1 MATTT
6 LGLEVEPVVRWPRRM
21 TPGTT
26 YLVEADLRLAGDGG
40 WPYEEEEFSFTFLLD
55 GGPGIA
61 VEAIGES
68 TLVLHR
74 FGGTYGPV
82 RFAAVAGEHAGPGAL
97 WLSLLTPRGIIA
109 RTDELKVT
117 VAPPARQDEPE
128 ETSVLP
134 DLTRQVPDRTPAR
147 PGAAH
152 FLTVQLQPSGVD
164 DDGYLV
170 TVWAQEQGDHPV
182 PLRMDDQATPLRDIP
197 ASLAE
202 PFNEFRGR
210 VNGSEMMIEFIL
222 PNRMLDLPVER
233 WTIGA
238 EPLGSVAPVVVRS
251 YERIHS
257 SDAALH
263 DRWRRHW
270 ERLHSPQAAVAA
282 FVVQPQFEWHDQSN
296 ADLLTLEFTP
306 RSFAPMV
313 DAGLPAIVWRRAGD
327 TRSSEENPFV
337 STFHSRD
344 LPRLPQLV
352 HEWRRSAQERG
363 QEVGFGLLWDDPGRF
378 PGGFPALR
386 APL

>member
-1 MATTT
+1 MAATT

-61 VEAIGES
+61 VETIGES

-82 RFAAVAGEHAGPGAL
+82 RFAAVADEHAGPGAL

-117 VAPPARQDEPE
+117 VAPPAPQDEPE
-128 ETSVLP
+128 KESVLP
-134 DLTRQVPDRTPAR
+134 DLTRQVPDRTSAR
-147 PGAAH
+147 PGVAH

-182 PLRMDDQATPLRDIP
+182 PLRMDDQAMPLRDIP
-197 ASLAE
+197 ESLAE
-202 PFNEFRGR
+202 PLDEFRGR
-210 VNGSEMMIEFIL
+210 VDGSEMMIEFIL
-222 PNRMLDLPVER
+222 PNRMLDLPVEE
-233 WTIGA
+233 WTIGP

-270 ERLHSPQAAVAA
+270 EGLQSGPSVSNVVTPRGWEQLMADPPDLLMLDFPPRPFDALVNAGIAAVLWRRERRD
-282 FVVQPQFEWHDQSN
+282 PGGPGN
-296 ADLLTLEFTP
+296 ADPPLLRITDPSLLP
-306 RSFAPMV
+306 RI
-313 DAGLPAIVWRRAGD
+313 LHRWRTSAGD
-327 TRSSEENPFV
+327 
-337 STFHSRD
+337 
-344 LPRLPQLV
+344 
-352 HEWRRSAQERG
+352 AAG
-363 QEVGFGLLWDDPGRF
+363 YGLLWDDPGRF